1 MKEAAMRTL
10 STLAAAAA
18 ASLALV
24 ACGGG
29 AERLPDTPPPPPPM
43 VQTAVPDSAIASST
57 ALMGYLK
64 AQKSDDETAEPLTLP
79 AGDPATSET
88 EEPQTV

>member
-1 MKEAAMRTL
+1 MRTL
-10 STLAAAAA
+10 LTLAAAGA
-18 ASLALV
+18 ASLSLV

-29 AERLPDTPPPPPPM
+29 SDDVPAPAPAPAPA
-43 VQTAVPDSAIASST
+43 TAVPDSAIASST

>member
-1 MKEAAMRTL
+1 MRTL

-18 ASLALV
+18 AGLALA

-29 AERLPDTPPPPPPM
+29 SDYDAHPTPGTVTP
-43 VQTAVPDSAIASST
+43 TAVPDSAVASPQ
-57 ALMGYLK
+57 ALVSYLNG
-64 AQKSDDETAEPLTLP
+64 QSFSDETSEPLTLP

-88 EEPQTV
+88 DEPQSI